1 MRGALVLLTLSL
13 AVLAVAP
20 GQALRV
26 EMLRSIGGLPPY
38 IAGSFTEAVG
48 FQQGPDGTYYV
59 FDRRAHAVFA
69 VNAARTT
76 VRTLVDIGQE
86 EGRLIQPKGFD
97 VSADGRIAVADAPRN
112 RHRIQVFDAAGVRL
126 AGFYLPGQPAAQVVV

>member
-1 MRGALVLLTLSL
+1 GHVARPATRVRSLERAQPERFLRRAGVPAMREWRAVATLTLSL

-38 IAGSFTEAVG
+38 IAGGFSEAVS

-69 VNAARTT
+69 VNAGRTT
-76 VRTLVDIGQE
+76 VRTIVDIGQE
-86 EGRLIQPKGFD
+86 DGRLIQPK
-97 VSADGRIAVADAPRN
+97 
-112 RHRIQVFDAAGVRL
+112 
-126 AGFYLPGQPAAQVVV
+126 